1 MAKLERYQQ
10 NIGINGITKEAQEK
24 LFSAKVAVIGAG
36 ALGSGVIM
44 NLVGLG
50 VGQIKIIDDDVV
62 KLEDLN
68 AQLIHRQKNIS
79 RAKVMS
85 AKDWIQEY
93 NDDVKV
99 EVDKIKLNELN
110 YFNILNE
117 YNIII
122 DCLNCDETKYILNE
136 IALRHKKILIHGS
149 TQGFFGQ
156 VATIAPPNSAC
167 LACIKQK
174 PEEFKEENFP
184 LIAPVVSTISA
195 IQSQEAL
202 KAIIGGCE
210 LLTNK
215 LLTFDGYKSE
225 FKTYECN
232 KNIVCE
238 VCGELN

>member
-1 MAKLERYQQ
+1 MTKLERYQQ

-122 DCLNCDETKYILNE
+122 DCLNTCINATYIVS
-136 IALRHKKILIHGS
+136 I
-149 TQGFFGQ
+149 GFNFC
-156 VATIAPPNSAC
+156 VC
-167 LACIKQK
+167 L
-174 PEEFKEENFP
+174 
-184 LIAPVVSTISA
+184 L
-195 IQSQEAL
+195 
-202 KAIIGGCE
+202 
-210 LLTNK
+210 
-215 LLTFDGYKSE
+215 
-225 FKTYECN
+225 
-232 KNIVCE
+232 
-238 VCGELN
+238 